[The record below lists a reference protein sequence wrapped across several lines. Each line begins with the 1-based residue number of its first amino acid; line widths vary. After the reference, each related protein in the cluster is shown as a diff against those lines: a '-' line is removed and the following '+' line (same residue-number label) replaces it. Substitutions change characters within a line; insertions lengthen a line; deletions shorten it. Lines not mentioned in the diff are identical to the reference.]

1 MPSLLAVFMGASAVE
16 RHITLDRSMYGSDQ
30 SASLEFDGLKRLVRD
45 IRALKEILGDGE
57 KKFLEDE
64 KNIAKKLRYF
74 E

>member
-1 MPSLLAVFMGASAVE
+1 MGASAVE